1 MMAAVVHPPDVGP
14 LVQSGDLEPG
24 QREHEGRPP
33 AAAASIEPADP
44 CSIRGLCD
52 HPASDVRL
60 CDVLSA
66 WRAAEREL
74 AGHVEGSPTWVC
86 LQAAMSD
93 LRSLHARL
101 FDERSASLHHGA
113 APRLASSQAGPT
125 DGGGRP

>member
-1 MMAAVVHPPDVGP
+1 MMA
-14 LVQSGDLEPG
+14 
-24 QREHEGRPP
+24 
-33 AAAASIEPADP
+33 ADP
-44 CSIRGLCD
+44 CSIRTLSV

-60 CDVLSA
+60 CDVLAA

-101 FDERSASLHHGA
+101 FDERFASLNHGA
-113 APRLASSQAGPT
+113 APRRASTRVGAT